1 MSVLRIKEKTK
12 KGYAEAHEGDGVYI
26 NRPAQKRGVVQK
38 GKIQTI
44 KTSCDDI
51 GVVVIGG
58 IGEKKSNNGTQ
69 WFLQDR
75 VYDNKIS
82 PAICTSFNPYF
93 LTKHLRIR
101 KLTPCEC
108 YKLMGFTQVDYE
120 KCAKIQSNATIYHQA
135 GDSIVVTVLI
145 AIFGKLLGIDYE
157 KVIKEYVKG
166 EILNESE
173 YNI

>member
-1 MSVLRIKEKTK
+1 MPEATK
-12 KGYAEAHEGDGVYI
+12 KGYAEAKVGDEVYI
-26 NRPAQKRGVVQK
+26 NRPQQKRGVVQK
-38 GKIQTI
+38 GMIQTI

-120 KCAKIQSNATIYHQA
+120 RCAKIQSNATIYHQA

>member
-1 MSVLRIKEKTK
+1 M
-12 KGYAEAHEGDGVYI
+12 
-26 NRPAQKRGVVQK
+26 QK
-38 GKIQTI
+38 GMIQTI

-51 GVVVIGG
+51 GVVVD
-58 IGEKKSNNGTQ
+58 EPNC
-69 WFLQDR
+69 L
-75 VYDNKIS
+75 
-82 PAICTSFNPYF
+82 P
-93 LTKHLRIR
+93 KHLRIR

-120 KCAKIQSNATIYHQA
+120 RCAKIQSNATIYHQA

-166 EILNESE
+166 EILNESK